1 MRWGRLEAENHRG
14 RRIPRILWA
23 LVDLGAVGATALA
36 ELARGAGAEA
46 WGGLAGL
53 LLVSAAGLVVDLAP
67 PGPRGLRG
75 HLRALL
81 AGRMTTGALK
91 VLVAVGASVVVVA
104 LQDPRAGWARLAG
117 VVLLAA
123 CANLWNGLDVAP
135 GRALKAFL
143 PVGAAFALAGPLGAF
158 PAGVGVLVGALVALG
173 PDVREH
179 AMLGDAGSNALGF
192 AAGLCLYLL
201 LPDGWVAAAAALAV
215 GLNLLAETVT
225 LSRAIA
231 AVPPLR
237 FLDQL
242 GRLPNRGAG
251 LDP

>member
-23 LVDLGAVGATALA
+23 LLDLGAVGATLLGEAVA
-36 ELARGAGAEA
+36 GVGAEA
-46 WGGLAGL
+46 WGALAGL
-53 LLVSAAGLVVDLAP
+53 LLVSAAGLVDDLAP

-75 HLRALL
+75 HLGALL

-104 LQDPRAGWARLAG
+104 LQGSRPGWARLSG
-117 VVLLAA
+117 VLLLAA
-123 CANLWNGLDVAP
+123 CTNLWNGLDVAP

-143 PVGAAFALAGPLGAF
+143 PVGAAFALAGSLGAF
-158 PAGVGVLVGALVALG
+158 PAGLGVLAAALVALV
-173 PDVREH
+173 PDLRER
-179 AMLGDAGSNALGF
+179 AMLGDAGSNPLGF
-192 AAGLCLYLL
+192 AAGLSLYLL
-201 LPDGWVAAAAALAV
+201 LPSGWVPAAAALAV
-215 GLNLLAETVT
+215 GLNLLAETLT

-237 FLDQL
+237 LLDRL
-242 GRLPNRGAG
+242 GRLPDDGTR
-251 LDP
+251 